1 MRTELKPEEIRD
13 MEKFVRERQPNMD
26 YAFMNVLLLFSK
38 HCLKILDEH
47 NIKL

>member
-26 YAFMNVLLLFSK
+26 YAFMNVLLLFAK